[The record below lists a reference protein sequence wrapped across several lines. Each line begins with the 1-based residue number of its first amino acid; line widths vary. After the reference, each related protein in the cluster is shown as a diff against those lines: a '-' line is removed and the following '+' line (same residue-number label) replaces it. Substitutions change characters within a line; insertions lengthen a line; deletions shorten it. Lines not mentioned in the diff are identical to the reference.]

1 MADLNGDVS
10 TTTTQFD
17 HLTLHEGPKLSDDN
31 PAVIIP
37 DHLQV
42 SNADCAHLTFG
53 SFVSGTL
60 DASLTAKPLD
70 NHGDVAT
77 VPDDDSIDQSDGR
90 YAPSFSFI
98 FSSPQFLSCSSYKPF
113 IFRIHDDE
121 SKVTLA
127 PPANEY
133 APPANEYVTS
143 AANSNVENLDITSVQ
158 QSERANF
165 LDVTSN
171 TEYNLSSTPDYA
183 TSGPA
188 LQDSASQS
196 YLQENRQFQNISPLS
211 SFMVHTHVSS

>member
-1 MADLNGDVS
+1 MADLNGDMS

-53 SFVSGTL
+53 SFVFLTL
-60 DASLTAKPLD
+60 DASLTTKPLD
-70 NHGDVAT
+70 SHGDVAT

-90 YAPSFSFI
+90 YVPSFSFI
-98 FSSPQFLSCSSYKPF
+98 FFTPFLSCSSYTPF

-127 PPANEY
+127 PS
-133 APPANEYVTS
+133 ANEYVTS
-143 AANSNVENLDITSVQ
+143 VANSNVENLDITSVQ
-158 QSERANF
+158 QSEVTRANF

-183 TSGPA
+183 TSSAA
-188 LQDSASQS
+188 LQDSAPQS

>member
-1 MADLNGDVS
+1 MADLNGDMS

-60 DASLTAKPLD
+60 DASLTTKPLD
-70 NHGDVAT
+70 SHGDVAT
-77 VPDDDSIDQSDGR
+77 VPDDSIDQSDSR
-90 YAPSFSFI
+90 YPPSFSFI